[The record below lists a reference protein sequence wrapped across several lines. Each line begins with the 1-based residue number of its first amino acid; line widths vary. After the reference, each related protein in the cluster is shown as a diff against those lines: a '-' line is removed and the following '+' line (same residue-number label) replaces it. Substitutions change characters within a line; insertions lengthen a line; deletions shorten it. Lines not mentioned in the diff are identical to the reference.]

1 MNLYL
6 GFEQGHAIHSL
17 MPFSKQRVIPE
28 NIHTLP
34 DTTRGFYIL
43 TPPPQLPSEI
53 PECIPP
59 PCPWNSIN
67 IYPLTLGISFYSSSP
82 LEFRYDSVTPPQS
95 SKREFMPQP
104 LNPQKLTV
112 YIPYSFCFIL
122 S

>member
-59 PCPWNSIN
+59 SM
-67 IYPLTLGISFYSSSP
+67 P
-82 LEFRYDSVTPPQS
+82 LEFHKHLSPHFRNFVLFIKPFGIPLWLSNTSTIQQKGIYAPT
-95 SKREFMPQP
+95 PQP
-104 LNPQKLTV
+104 TKAYGLYT
-112 YIPYSFCFIL
+112 I
-122 S
+122 